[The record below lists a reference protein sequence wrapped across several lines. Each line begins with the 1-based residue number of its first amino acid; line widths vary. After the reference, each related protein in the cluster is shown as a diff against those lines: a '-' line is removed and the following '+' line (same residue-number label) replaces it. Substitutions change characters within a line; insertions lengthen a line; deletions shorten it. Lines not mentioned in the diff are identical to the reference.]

1 MAFLSLSLCVSLF
14 FSLATVY
21 IPTSGEEK
29 TEQRGRKNEEICF
42 DNGDALVMQ
51 MKLRRCRNFYVFFH
65 AGQSKFFGSLSNR
78 ARSCTSAKS
87 STVEGWFY
95 LFFFFFIPRIRP
107 STGCLVSRDFG
118 NVTRII
124 RKQLRPARKEIS
136 ARRCIRLNAESHWN
150 SSDAPFKP
158 YLRNYVSHR
167 NFTGD
172 RADVP
177 IGIYEK
183 F

>member
-95 LFFFFFIPRIRP
+95 LSFFFFHPP
-107 STGCLVSRDFG
+107 
-118 NVTRII
+118 
-124 RKQLRPARKEIS
+124 
-136 ARRCIRLNAESHWN
+136 N
-150 SSDAPFKP
+150 SSIDGVPRVPRFRERYSNHQKTITPGTKGNFGQTLYTFK
-158 YLRNYVSHR
+158 R
-167 NFTGD
+167 
-172 RADVP
+172 
-177 IGIYEK
+177 GIPLE
-183 F
+183 FIRRPV